1 MTRGELTLLLSRW
14 LEDAADSTS
23 AAERPIVIGMSG
35 AQGSGKTTLMA
46 DVCRQIVSRGGHV
59 VALSIDDFYLTHHEQ
74 VALAR
79 RHPGNRFLQHRGYP
93 GTHDVAL
100 GVGVLTA
107 LKTLRAGASV
117 RLPGYDRSVFE
128 GTGDRL
134 PESDWREVAGP
145 LDLVV
150 LEGWMLGF
158 TPVEDAQLADPALQ
172 AVNELLRSYAAW
184 HALLDGFIWLEPE
197 DHSFFREWRVEAE
210 VRAIAAGRA
219 GMGRKRITAF
229 VDAFLPAYELWTPG
243 LRECPP
249 TSPAHLHV
257 IVGRDRLPTEV
268 LVAWQ
273 R

>member
-1 MTRGELTLLLSRW
+1 MNRSEFTALLSRW
-14 LEDAADSTS
+14 LEEAADGTP
-23 AAERPIVIGMSG
+23 AAERPIIVGLSG
-35 AQGSGKTTLMA
+35 AQGSGKTTIMA
-46 DVCRQIVSRGGHV
+46 DVCRQIVGRGRGV

-74 VALAR
+74 LGLAR

-107 LKTLRAGASV
+107 LRNLRAGSSV
-117 RLPGYDRSVFE
+117 KLPGYDRSAFE

-158 TPVEDAQLADPALQ
+158 TPAEAVHPADSALQ
-172 AVNELLRSYAAW
+172 AVNELLRYYTAW

-197 DHSFFREWRVEAE
+197 DHMFVREWRVEAE
-210 VRAIAAGRA
+210 VRAMAAGRA
-219 GMGRKRITAF
+219 GMGRQRITAF
-229 VDAFLPAYELWTPG
+229 VDAFLPAYALWTPG

-249 TSPAHLHV
+249 TPPPHLHV

-268 LVAWQ
+268 RAAWQ